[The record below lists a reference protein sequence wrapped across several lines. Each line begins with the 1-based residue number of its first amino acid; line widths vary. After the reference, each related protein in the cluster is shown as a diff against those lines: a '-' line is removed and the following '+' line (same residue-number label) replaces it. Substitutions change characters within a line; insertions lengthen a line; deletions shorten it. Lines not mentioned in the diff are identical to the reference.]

1 MPRRRKRKARRSGPC
16 YAYSLGE
23 PKSGG
28 LVVDLRKI
36 VLRGLRTVAH
46 ELADILGSRLGAVDQ
61 HFAAGAGEVR
71 LDLIGFAQ
79 RLGRSEL
86 VDAGEERFRVLVD
99 RLLNVAAD
107 LGGLGDRTG
116 SGGLDRGGNLL
127 GAGID
132 VGSALLG
139 GLGLLL
145 HELTGG
151 FRNFHVLELGER
163 LGDGRE
169 GFLDGVQHRIG
180 LGGHWWSLHPQGLS
194 NGLTPSGL
202 ARGTGYMAR
211 LMVRRNNDVAPR
223 YHEFVI
229 GCFPSNLPARWANGF
244 PSGNPLTYCWT
255 AA

>member
-23 PKSGG
+23 PKSGS
-28 LVVDLRKI
+28 LAVDLRKI
-36 VLRGLRTVAH
+36 VLRSLRTLAH
-46 ELADILGSRLGAVDQ
+46 ELADILGSRLGAVDE

-79 RLGRSEL
+79 RLGRREL
-86 VDAGEERFRVLVD
+86 VDAGEEGFRVLVH
-99 RLLNVAAD
+99 RLLDGAAD
-107 LGGLGDRTG
+107 LGRLGDRTG
-116 SGGLDRGGNLL
+116 NGGLDRGGDLL

-132 VGSALLG
+132 VGSTLLG
-139 GLGLLL
+139 SLGLLL

-202 ARGTGYMAR
+202 ARGMGYMAR
-211 LMVRRNNDVAPR
+211 LMVRRNNDVASR
-223 YHEFVI
+223 YHEFVSDW
-229 GCFPSNLPARWANGF
+229 FSSRLPARWANG
-244 PSGNPLTYCWT
+244 SGAGTR
-255 AA
+255 

>member
-1 MPRRRKRKARRSGPC
+1 MPRRRKRKARRSGPS

-28 LVVDLRKI
+28 LAVDLRKI
-36 VLRGLRTVAH
+36 VLRILRTLAH
-46 ELADILGSRLGAVDQ
+46 ELADVLGGRLGAGDE

-86 VDAGEERFRVLVD
+86 VDAGEERFRVLIH
-99 RLLNVAAD
+99 RLLDVAAD

-116 SGGLDRGGNLL
+116 NSGLDRGSDLL

-139 GLGLLL
+139 GFGLLL

-151 FRNFHVLELGER
+151 
-163 LGDGRE
+163 
-169 GFLDGVQHRIG
+169 
-180 LGGHWWSLHPQGLS
+180 
-194 NGLTPSGL
+194 
-202 ARGTGYMAR
+202 
-211 LMVRRNNDVAPR
+211 
-223 YHEFVI
+223 
-229 GCFPSNLPARWANGF
+229 
-244 PSGNPLTYCWT
+244 
-255 AA
+255 